1 MKRFRNLSWPYVA
14 AGLYVVLLLVMLL
27 LGIDFGQRLARET
40 GSFAVNMIV
49 FVPCM
54 FILIGLLDA
63 WVPKEWI
70 QKHIGDGSGFRGG
83 FYVVLLAMLQGGPLY
98 GAFPTAYLL
107 WTKGCS
113 MRNIFLFL
121 GAFSSLKIP
130 MIMFEVKF
138 LGWQFTLVRALVS
151 LPVFVV
157 IAEIMVACAR
167 RGGLQMSGPERD
179 QNTSCSI
186 T

>member
-1 MKRFRNLSWPYVA
+1 MKRFRDFSWPYA
-14 AGLYVVLLLVMLL
+14 ATGLFVVFMLVLLLLD
-27 LGIDFGQRLARET
+27 IDFGRRLLRET
-40 GSFAVNMIV
+40 GTFAMNMIV
-49 FVPCM
+49 FIPCM

-98 GAFPTAYLL
+98 GAFPTTYLL
-107 WTKGCS
+107 WKKGCS
-113 MRNIFLFL
+113 MRNVFLFL

-130 MIMFEVKF
+130 MLLFEAKF
-138 LGWQFTLVRALVS
+138 LGWQFTLVRALVA

-157 IAEIMVACAR
+157 IAEIMVAYAR
-167 RGGLQMSGPERD
+167 RGEMQMIGVAEDSDGS
-179 QNTSCSI
+179 TVA
-186 T
+186 